1 MIIPTAQPAPGRA
14 YAGIES
20 RNTPDHIVVLIE
32 SLGRA
37 FAEAGWTLRTAGA
50 ASAESAFERGCAAVD
65 GRTEVVALPACPAEV
80 ASTNAESWWP
90 ETLLPWGL
98 LSAKT
103 RALLAQGTRQILGPE
118 LNTPAKFVAYWKAM
132 DARAFELEHTLE
144 VAAAH
149 AVPCVRIEQPMNV
162 SRLIDWAAEL

>member
-1 MIIPTAQPAPGRA
+1 MVIPTAQPAPGRA

-20 RNTPDHIVVLIE
+20 RNTPDHIVVLIK
-32 SLGRA
+32 SIGRA
-37 FAEAGWTLRTAGA
+37 FAKAGWTLRTAGA

-103 RALLAQGTRQILGPE
+103 RALLAQGTRQILGRI
-118 LNTPAKFVAYWKAM
+118 Y
-132 DARAFELEHTLE
+132 
-144 VAAAH
+144 
-149 AVPCVRIEQPMNV
+149 AVPLRPKALFRPSSNARRA
-162 SRLIDWAAEL
+162 SRRMPNRSPRE